1 MSMVWFVLFWKN
13 LLNRK
18 VNSIDKC
25 LESAYIIVAYDGN
38 ILSSPYVSTF
48 VKKVIFSFFFPF
60 DILHI
65 KLRGPLA

>member
-1 MSMVWFVLFWKN
+1 MVWFVLFWKN

-25 LESAYIIVAYDGN
+25 FESAYIIVAYDGN
-38 ILSSPYVSTF
+38 ILSSHVSTF
-48 VKKVIFSFFFPF
+48 VKKVIFRFFFSF

-65 KLRGPLA
+65 KSGGPLA